1 MDRKE
6 FLNEE
11 SMKFNRLEPFFK
23 DITKDYKIQTHD
35 YMIIESPNFRGKILD
50 AGAGPCILPIV
61 AKLKNPD
68 LDIQAMDGSKLYTE
82 VGKVLASKCKVDIP
96 ITHALIEEDPFQ
108 DDEFDTIVLNHIIE
122 HIEDLDDVF
131 DWCDRIMKVSG
142 TIIIAVPYLNAH
154 WAPDHVHFFD
164 VNDKREDTFNIHRYL
179 MRRGYTVNISIF
191 DEEEV
196 DKRHP
201 HKSRGQLD
209 MFIEVTR

>member
-6 FLNEE
+6 FLNKE

-23 DITKDYKIQTHD
+23 DITKDFPIQAHD

-50 AGAGPCILPIV
+50 AGAGTCILPIV

-82 VGKVLASKCKVDIP
+82 VGKILASKCKIDLP
-96 ITHALIEEDPFQ
+96 IKYVIIEEDPYE
-108 DDEFDTIVLNHIIE
+108 DNEFDTIVLNHIIE
-122 HIEDLDDVF
+122 HIKDLDMVF
-131 DWCDRIMKVSG
+131 DWCDRILNSFG

-164 VNDKREDTFNIHRYL
+164 KTNIKKYL
-179 MRRGYTVNISIF
+179 ENRGYTANISVF

-209 MFIEVTR
+209 MIIQVTR